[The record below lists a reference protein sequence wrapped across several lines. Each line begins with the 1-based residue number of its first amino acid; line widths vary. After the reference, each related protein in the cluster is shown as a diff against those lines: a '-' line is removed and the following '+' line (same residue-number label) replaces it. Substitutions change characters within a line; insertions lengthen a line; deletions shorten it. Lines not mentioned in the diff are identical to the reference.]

1 MRQSHMRASAANTTC
16 TPYAHTH
23 TKIDSPAAI
32 GREGSASNMVP
43 AFNAAIGRRP
53 RLCPPCSRP
62 GTTAIRCSSA
72 AALFSM
78 LELAHGEGQVT
89 GGIDVDVRHAFA
101 LPRGKH
107 RGPLDGLWRSVDLRL
122 LPISLFVRLRWPRSE
137 RHAQEKERGEAKQ
150 KEGERE
156 GGRGREREG
165 ERGRERE
172 RKSNRERER
181 SRHQ

>member
-1 MRQSHMRASAANTTC
+1 
-16 TPYAHTH
+16 
-23 TKIDSPAAI
+23 
-32 GREGSASNMVP
+32 
-43 AFNAAIGRRP
+43 
-53 RLCPPCSRP
+53 
-62 GTTAIRCSSA
+62 
-72 AALFSM
+72 M

-150 KEGERE
+150 EGERE
-156 GGRGREREG
+156 GGRGREGEG
-165 ERGRERE
+165 ERGRERATE
-172 RKSNRERER
+172 RERER
-181 SRHQ
+181 ERDQDISKACVSIRWERR

>member
-1 MRQSHMRASAANTTC
+1 
-16 TPYAHTH
+16 
-23 TKIDSPAAI
+23 
-32 GREGSASNMVP
+32 
-43 AFNAAIGRRP
+43 
-53 RLCPPCSRP
+53 
-62 GTTAIRCSSA
+62 
-72 AALFSM
+72 M

-165 ERGRERE
+165 ERGRERATE
-172 RKSNRERER
+172 RERER
-181 SRHQ
+181 ERDQDISKACVSIRWERR